1 MKEKNVTRIA
11 DTSKG
16 HVNGVVAKVCVVVE
30 SQIGTTPPTD
40 VMGHLVE
47 RQDTNAFQLLVLY
60 SV

>member
-30 SQIGTTPPTD
+30 SQIGMTPPTD

-47 RQDTNAFQLLVLY
+47 RQDTNAF
-60 SV
+60 